1 MGKIFN
7 KKCSDK
13 FQKSPKS
20 LLQRGISDRIRR
32 VKQKHSMPALPPKP
46 SILLES
52 LRHMGYTLKSA
63 IADIIDNSISAG
75 ATNISVQF
83 RGQSHFFSSACI
95 AICDNGCG
103 MLKSELLHNMK
114 FGSRDSRSDESRN
127 SLDLGRFGLGLKMA
141 SISQCRRLT
150 VFSWKNGTVSAF
162 CWDLDKIGDD
172 WEIIELS
179 TEEIIS
185 HKSLN
190 HIKEELTFSVNEHG
204 TIVLWENL
212 DRENTKHNQFIS
224 ETMEKVREHISLVFH
239 RFMKAEQKSDIPI
252 LFDMNNMRIEPMSPF
267 GPDSENRYIL
277 NAEVFRIK
285 GHKVV
290 YQPYIL
296 PRCVDTTPAEY
307 EKFAGNEG
315 YLQNQGFYVYRN
327 KRLIERATW
336 FNKRKKEYKTQL
348 LRIQIDIPA
357 ELDDSWA
364 IDVKKSQTSPP
375 MEIQERVLS
384 IVEEAMKT
392 ARQHWDSHL
401 VNVAKLPN
409 DLEPL
414 WEIRQISSNRNEY
427 KVNLSHPLLQI
438 IRNELPAKYKDAFL
452 LYLDSLS
459 ANFPYERYYSDRCQM
474 DNSEKELPKQENLNK
489 LRIMKMLEAAG
500 ASSEEI
506 QKILTSSQ
514 L

>member
-1 MGKIFN
+1 
-7 KKCSDK
+7 
-13 FQKSPKS
+13 
-20 LLQRGISDRIRR
+20 
-32 VKQKHSMPALPPKP
+32 MPELPPQP
-46 SILLES
+46 RVLLEA

-83 RGQSHFFSSACI
+83 RGQSQIYPSACI

-103 MLKSELLHNMK
+103 MLKNELLHNMK
-114 FGSRDSRSDESRN
+114 FGSRDSRSDECRT

-141 SISQCRRLT
+141 SISQCRKLT
-150 VFSWKNGTVSAF
+150 VFSWKNGEVSGY
-162 CWDLDKIGDD
+162 CWDLDRIGDN

-185 HKSLN
+185 HRTLN
-190 HIKEELTFSVNEHG
+190 QIKEELIFSVSEHG

-239 RFMKAEQKSDIPI
+239 RFMRAELKKDIPI
-252 LFDMNNMRIEPMSPF
+252 LFDMNNMGIAPMSPF
-267 GPDSENRYIL
+267 GPDSEKRYIL
-277 NAEVFRIK
+277 NAEVFKIK
-285 GHKVV
+285 GHKVI

-296 PRCVDTTPAEY
+296 PRCVDSTPAEY
-307 EKFAGNEG
+307 ERYAGVEG

-357 ELDDSWA
+357 ELDDCWA
-364 IDVKKSQTSPP
+364 VDVKKSQTSPP

-392 ARQHWDSHL
+392 ARMHWDSHL

-414 WEIRQISSNRNEY
+414 WEVRQVSSNRSEY
-427 KVNLSHPLLQI
+427 KVNMSHPLLQI
-438 IRNELPAKYKDAFL
+438 IRKELPAKYKDTFL
-452 LYLDSLS
+452 LYLDSL
-459 ANFPYERYYSDRCQM
+459 AVHFPYERYYSDRCQM
-474 DNSEKELPKQENLNK
+474 DNHKQDQAKQEGHNK
-489 LRIMKMLEAAG
+489 LRVMKMLEAAG
-500 ASSEEI
+500 ASPEEI
-506 QKILTSSQ
+506 TKILTSSQ